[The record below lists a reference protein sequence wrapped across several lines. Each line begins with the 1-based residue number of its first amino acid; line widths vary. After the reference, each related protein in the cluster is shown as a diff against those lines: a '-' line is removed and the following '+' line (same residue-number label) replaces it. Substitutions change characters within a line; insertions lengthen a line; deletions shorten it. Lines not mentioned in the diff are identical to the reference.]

1 MALELI
7 NKKDNFELVRD
18 QIAGILALETLAQV
32 ALATAGSEPDPDD
45 WKLRI
50 FTERSNPWEQFLND
64 DTDKSPLV
72 NVWYD
77 GSTFDESGSNIV
89 ERQKTVGIFN
99 IDCYGYAISEDD
111 GAGHK
116 PGDREAAFEAQ
127 KAARLVRNILMA
139 AENTYLQMR
148 GLVWQ
153 RWPQAVNIFQPQQ
166 NDRPIQNIVAG
177 RLTFRVVFN
186 EFSPQVVGDI
196 LEYLAVDVKRAED
209 GSIYFE
215 ADYDYT
221 VI

>member
-7 NKKDNFELVRD
+7 DKQDNFELVRD
-18 QIAGILALETLAQV
+18 QIAGILKLETLAQV
-32 ALATAGSEPDPDD
+32 ALATAASKPDPDD

-50 FTERSNPWEQFLND
+50 YTERSNPWEKFLND
-64 DTDKSPLV
+64 DTDKSPIV

-77 GSTFDESGSNIV
+77 NSTFDESGSNIS
-89 ERQKTVGIFN
+89 ERQKTTGIFN

-127 KAARLVRNILMA
+127 KAVRLVRNILMA

-166 NDRPIQNIVAG
+166 NDRPVENIVAG
-177 RLTFRVVFN
+177 RVAFRVVFN
-186 EFSPQVVGDI
+186 EFSPQVTGDI
-196 LEYLAVDVKRAED
+196 LEFLAVSVKRAED
-209 GSIYFE
+209 GSIYFD

-221 VI
+221 I

>member
-32 ALATAGSEPDPDD
+32 ALATAASEPDPDD
-45 WKLRI
+45 CKLRI

>member
-32 ALATAGSEPDPDD
+32 ALATAASEPDPDD

-177 RLTFRVVFN
+177 RLTFKVLFN
-186 EFSPQVVGDI
+186 EFSPQITGDT
-196 LEYLAVDVKRAED
+196 LEYLAIDVLRAED

-221 VI
+221 I